1 MIKVNTNISALRAAI
16 SLTSTRRNI
25 DQTLER
31 LASGVRINSAA
42 DDAAGLA
49 ISSKMTSQIIGLR
62 QGIRNADDT
71 ISMVQIAEGATVEI
85 SNMLQRMRE
94 LAIQAVSDSNSSK
107 D

>member
-1 MIKVNTNISALRAAI
+1 MIKVNTNISALKAAI
-16 SLTSTRRNI
+16 SLTSTQRSL

-62 QGIRNADDT
+62 QGIRNAYF
-71 ISMVQIAEGATVEI
+71 
-85 SNMLQRMRE
+85 
-94 LAIQAVSDSNSSK
+94 SS
-107 D
+107 